1 LFTGDPDVIMSNE
14 QPANGH
20 GAQHRLRHTAVEAQF
35 MVRNV
40 TSPLDR
46 YYLVLVALNEE
57 QVDKV
62 RR

>member
-1 LFTGDPDVIMSNE
+1 
-14 QPANGH
+14 
-20 GAQHRLRHTAVEAQF
+20 

-46 YYLVLVALNEE
+46 YYLVLLMLNDE

-62 RR
+62 MAVTEEEPTE